1 MKDEKLEE
9 EKQKLYKEA
18 TSDKN
23 PNLIDFYRNKNI
35 EKDKNIKSLNKNLK
49 KVQLINIICSLR
61 LLKKKSLSRKRLS
74 K

>member
-49 KVQLINIICSLR
+49 KVQLIIIIHSLQ
-61 LLKKKSLSRKRLS
+61 LLKKKYL
-74 K
+74 